1 MISQKLDFNLIF
13 ISKSETRFETFLRKF
28 KTSRERR
35 VYIFFDAGMHERSI
49 AKQLERI
56 MLKISMYSRNQIAII
71 LDALFCNEEINGSV
85 VYICVDA
92 HFFDDSST

>member
-13 ISKSETRFETFLRKF
+13 ISKSETRFET
-28 KTSRERR
+28 SRERS

-85 VYICVDA
+85 VYICIDA
-92 HFFDDSST
+92 LFF